1 MDSDCLRDTLGGGE
15 AARLPY
21 WTVEVTGRYPDRFP
35 VLKAS
40 CLEMTGVE
48 RPRAGH
54 ASVSAVVSCRSLR
67 SLPLPW
73 GRGPTWL
80 TSMGT
85 LVDYSLSLFH
95 ICDLWCRDQ
104 PAPLLVPQPS
114 VPAPTSAAT
123 HLLLR
128 MPQDPK
134 AHGHLS
140 SPLSYDAVSSFIF
153 SSPLK
158 FSF

>member
-1 MDSDCLRDTLGGGE
+1 MDGGNAPGARLRGTRGALVPLASAGFPRDFMDSDCLRDTLGGGE

-104 PAPLLVPQPS
+104 PAPLLVP
-114 VPAPTSAAT
+114 
-123 HLLLR
+123 
-128 MPQDPK
+128 
-134 AHGHLS
+134 
-140 SPLSYDAVSSFIF
+140 
-153 SSPLK
+153 
-158 FSF
+158 